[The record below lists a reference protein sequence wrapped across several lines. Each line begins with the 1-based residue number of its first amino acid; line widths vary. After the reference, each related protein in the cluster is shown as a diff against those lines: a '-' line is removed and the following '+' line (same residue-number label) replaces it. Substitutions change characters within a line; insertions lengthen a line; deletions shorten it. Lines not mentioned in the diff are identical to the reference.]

1 MLDSFAHETDAKTR
15 EPRNPFALERRA
27 AERVAASGPLQAVL
41 ANGRDMPWVMRL
53 DLVNASTTG
62 LCVKHDAPL
71 APGTRLSLRVDPV
84 HGGWK
89 TGSVVR
95 CTLIPGAGGGSGGKG
110 AASAGATDLYEV
122 GITYELKKAAA

>member
-27 AERVAASGPLQAVL
+27 AERVTASGPLQAVL

-62 LCVKHDAPL
+62 LCVKHVAPL

-95 CTLIPGAGGGSGGKG
+95 CTLISGGGGKG
-110 AASAGATDLYEV
+110 ASAAGAGATDLYEV